1 MFSQKL
7 MQSML
12 MKKIH
17 KHPTRLIFSA
27 CYLRHDLYEER
38 KKLFISKL
46 SEDQLQTKKEHLQ
59 KVLSSKPAH
68 ALDSRQIADLS
79 YLCENENDVDILYPI
94 ITAFVQESR
103 NEKYHENVLKNY
115 FSMCYSRLDEKA
127 AKKLENIG
135 LSSQQC
141 RLKYFSLLYD
151 LKLFADIIEIFENG
165 LLNEK
170 LDDYLY
176 YMASLC
182 TIGNQSCFDK
192 ATKLMEKH
200 FHYSGEKTL
209 GGRIGQLYSFF
220 ATKQE
225 EFGIAMDT
233 LTQSQPKLLKN
244 ENRVTTNL
252 KVYNYLCCKRSED
265 AYAYLENLNFHTDS
279 PKILL
284 SSENWNSFAKYQ
296 GKIKVLDK
304 IEIIDDS
311 VEEMVFKPIQ
321 LSDAMAM
328 KTNLYKKHAI
338 RNPV

>member
-1 MFSQKL
+1 MLSQKL

-17 KHPTRLIFSA
+17 KQPTRLIFSA
-27 CYLRHDLYEER
+27 CYLRQDLFEER

-46 SEDQLQTKKEHLQ
+46 SEDQVQTKKEHLQ
-59 KVLSSKPAH
+59 KVLGSK
-68 ALDSRQIADLS
+68 LDFRQITNLI
-79 YLCENENDVDILYPI
+79 YLCENENDVDILYTI
-94 ITAFVQESR
+94 ITAFVEESR
-103 NEKYHENVLKNY
+103 TEKYHENILKNY

-135 LSSQQC
+135 LRSQHC
-141 RLKYFSLLYD
+141 RIKYFFLLYE
-151 LKLFADIIEIFENG
+151 LKMFAEIIEIFENG
-165 LLNEK
+165 PPNESM
-170 LDDYLY
+170 DDYLY

-182 TIGNQSCFDK
+182 RIGDQSCFDK
-192 ATKLMEKH
+192 ATKFKEKH
-200 FHYSGEKTL
+200 FDYTEEKTL
-209 GGRIGQLYSFF
+209 GGRLGHLYSFF

-233 LTQSQPKLLKN
+233 LTVGQPKLVKN

-252 KVYNYLCCKRSED
+252 KLYNYLCCKRSED
-265 AYAYLENLNFHTDS
+265 AYAYLENLNFQTDS
-279 PKILL
+279 PKVSL

-296 GKIKVLDK
+296 GKIKLLDK
-304 IEIIDDS
+304 IEIIEDS

-328 KTNLYKKHAI
+328 KSKLYEKHAI